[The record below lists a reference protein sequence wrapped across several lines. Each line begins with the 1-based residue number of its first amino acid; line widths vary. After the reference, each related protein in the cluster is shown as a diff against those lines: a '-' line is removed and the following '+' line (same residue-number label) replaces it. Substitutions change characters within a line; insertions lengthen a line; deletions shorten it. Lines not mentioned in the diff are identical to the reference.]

1 MHEDSSV
8 SIVADIMSNRS
19 CIGKAGKQNSPAVAR
34 GRGPEGNGEGYAMDW
49 QAESSRADAGD
60 ARDQDGPAEAGH
72 PETGGWGV
80 EEDSDVHMVD
90 ADSLRSEPEPSWRPA
105 RADNARDRA
114 GLADTGSQ
122 RIEDSDV
129 HMVDADLLRC
139 EPEPSSP
146 RARPT
151 YAADQVG
158 PKNLGD
164 DSGRATDNTPGD
176 PGLGH
181 YMERLLQVADRCDT
195 TNIRLIAEICCLT
208 AVLPPLRSG
217 ARRFEASRWD
227 NEASAS
233 SRFIMTMMHALLQ
246 VEATGHQLAILASV
260 REELSRVGHTPGLRD
275 EVMRIMALMSP

>member
-90 ADSLRSEPEPSWRPA
+90 AD
-105 RADNARDRA
+105 
-114 GLADTGSQ
+114 
-122 RIEDSDV
+122 
-129 HMVDADLLRC
+129 LLRC

-176 PGLGH
+176 PGWVIIWRGCF
-181 YMERLLQVADRCDT
+181 R
-195 TNIRLIAEICCLT
+195 
-208 AVLPPLRSG
+208 
-217 ARRFEASRWD
+217 
-227 NEASAS
+227 
-233 SRFIMTMMHALLQ
+233 
-246 VEATGHQLAILASV
+246 
-260 REELSRVGHTPGLRD
+260 
-275 EVMRIMALMSP
+275 